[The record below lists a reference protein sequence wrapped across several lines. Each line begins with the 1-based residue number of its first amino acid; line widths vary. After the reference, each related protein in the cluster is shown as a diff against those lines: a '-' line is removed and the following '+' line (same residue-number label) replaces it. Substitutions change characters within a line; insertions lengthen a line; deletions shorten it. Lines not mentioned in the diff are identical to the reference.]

1 MANESY
7 EDFAKKLQTEIEEE
21 EGIRFGLVETHTFAN
36 IQVLDENGNETS
48 LGYDKSNEL
57 YLVCRANGYIDEK
70 GIVTDELRKAIK
82 TQTVAIPEEYSNIKP
97 AIYSTL
103 RKCCWTL
110 NIKNADEKVEIKL
123 NKQVQLSPEF
133 KDLWNRIKW
142 KTRYNVA
149 FESGELVNKCVK
161 TISDKVIIG
170 SSKINETK
178 ATLNI
183 SQGGIISEETQN
195 RSRTI
200 EETEQFLPDIV
211 SYLQNETN
219 LTRKTIVDILLKSNT
234 LESFKR
240 NPQLY
245 MAEVSKYI
253 KSIMKEFIVDGIKYT
268 KIGDDKFYAQELFEI
283 EELSG
288 YLKNTIE
295 TQKSIYTHVVYD
307 SLKEEDF
314 ANRFEKNE
322 DVKLYIK
329 LPDWFKIPTPI
340 GNYNPD
346 WAILLEV
353 DGQDKLYF
361 VIETKSGK
369 NSQLFDEPLRASE
382 KINIECGKKH
392 FEALNT
398 NAEFKTANEFNKFM
412 QEATR

>member
-1 MANESY
+1 M
-7 EDFAKKLQTEIEEE
+7 
-21 EGIRFGLVETHTFAN
+21 
-36 IQVLDENGNETS
+36 
-48 LGYDKSNEL
+48 
-57 YLVCRANGYIDEK
+57 
-70 GIVTDELRKAIK
+70 
-82 TQTVAIPEEYSNIKP
+82 
-97 AIYSTL
+97 
-103 RKCCWTL
+103 
-110 NIKNADEKVEIKL
+110 NIKNADEKVTIRL

-133 KDLWNRIKW
+133 KDLWDRIKW
-142 KTRYNVA
+142 KTRYNVT
-149 FESGELVNKCVK
+149 FDSGELVNKCVK

-183 SQGGIISEETQN
+183 SQGGITSEETQN

-245 MAEVSKYI
+245 MSEVSKYI

-392 FEALNT
+392 FEALHT

-412 QEATR
+412 QEVTTV